1 MIMKITRIKT
11 RKGQAAIT
19 DALFFL
25 VIIVT
30 LSVLMF
36 RYSST
41 YGSRIEQAS
50 SDLYYKEYTNSVLK
64 TIFYVSAPLDFDLN
78 LEKTKQ
84 NDYLMAL
91 VKQDYYAH
99 GKLGFSDMNDLDAD
113 NYLDIAKYNLFHTIK
128 ATMRPLE
135 SQDYLFYLYRNKSPE
150 GFVYFTI
157 KNTEFVIQEQEG
169 SNTDRQSRVD
179 AVRGVKDYRLAENPY
194 HYYLCA
200 PESYED
206 VRSVV
211 SKSSKIF
218 SSSIPLA
225 FTHNKSTYEELSIE
239 EDIVITS
246 TFAMW
251 PATVDINSES
261 LIKLNCKEV
270 VASTSLNGIENNQT

>member
-1 MIMKITRIKT
+1 MELIKIKS
-11 RKGQAAIT
+11 KNGQAAIT

-25 VIIVT
+25 IIIVA

-41 YGSRIEQAS
+41 YGNRIEQAS

-99 GKLGFSDMNDLDAD
+99 GKLGFSDINNLSNN

-135 SQDYLFYLYRNKSPE
+135 SQDYLFYIFNNEDSNFL
-150 GFVYFTI
+150 YFTI
-157 KNTEFVIQEQEG
+157 KNTNFEI
-169 SNTDRQSRVD
+169 SNVD
-179 AVRGVKDYRLAENPY
+179 STTGVDNVRGVKKYVLTENPY
-194 HYYLCA
+194 HYYLCD

-206 VRSVV
+206 VRAVV
-211 SKSSKIF
+211 SKSPKIF
-218 SSSIPLA
+218 SSSIPLS
-225 FTHNKSTYEELSIE
+225 FTYNYSTFDQLGIK
-239 EDIVITS
+239 EDIVTS

-251 PATVDINSES
+251 PATVDINSE
-261 LIKLNCKEV
+261 LLAPLNCKEV
-270 VASTSLNGIENNQT
+270 DSINLNATPGAE

>member
-1 MIMKITRIKT
+1 MDLKKIKT

-25 VIIVT
+25 IIIVT

-41 YGSRIEQAS
+41 YGNRIEIAS

-64 TIFYVSAPLDFDLN
+64 TIFYVSTPLDYDLN
-78 LEKTKQ
+78 LDKSMQ

-91 VKQDYYAH
+91 IKQDYYAH
-99 GKLGFSDMNDLDAD
+99 GKLGISDKNELDTST
-113 NYLDIAKYNLFHTIK
+113 YLDVAKYNLFHTIK

-157 KNTEFVIQEQEG
+157 KNTKFEINSQPEDD
-169 SNTDRQSRVD
+169 DRQSRID
-179 AVRGVKDYRLAENPY
+179 KARGVRRYTLSENPY
-194 HYYLCA
+194 QYYLCD
-200 PESYED
+200 PKSYEE
-206 VRSVV
+206 VRSVI
-211 SKSSKIF
+211 SKSPKIF
-218 SSSIPLA
+218 SSSIPLS
-225 FTHNKSTYEELSIE
+225 FTHNKSTIHQLSIE
-239 EDIVITS
+239 DDIIITS

-251 PATVDINSES
+251 PATVDINSDLLEE
-261 LIKLNCKEV
+261 KLNCKKVE
-270 VASTSLNGIENNQT
+270 

>member
-1 MIMKITRIKT
+1 MQLIKIKT

-25 VIIVT
+25 IIIVA

-41 YGSRIEQAS
+41 YGNRIEQAS

-91 VKQDYYAH
+91 VKQDYYAQ
-99 GKLGFSDMNDLDAD
+99 GKLGFSDMNDLKTD

-135 SQDYLFYLYRNKSPE
+135 SQDYLFYIFNNEDSNFL
-150 GFVYFTI
+150 YFTI
-157 KNTEFVIQEQEG
+157 KNTHFEISEANPNSG
-169 SNTDRQSRVD
+169 VD
-179 AVRGVKDYRLAENPY
+179 AVRGVTRYILTENPY
-194 HYYLCA
+194 HYYLCD

-206 VRSVV
+206 VRAVV
-211 SKSSKIF
+211 SRSPKIF
-218 SSSIPLA
+218 SSSIPLS
-225 FTHNKSTYEELSIE
+225 FTYNYSTYAQLGIK
-239 EDIVITS
+239 EDIVTS

-251 PATVDINSES
+251 PATVDINSDL
-261 LIKLNCKEV
+261 LIPLNCKEV
-270 VASTSLNGIENNQT
+270 DPLSSNP